1 MPQAPPVRQHRLVF
15 VGLLAAACCSLPQS
29 CSLHAHSRSFP
40 LACRMQARCS
50 SSKCLV
56 LVAAGRDGNGACVE
70 SAIVWRGAPVCACTC
85 DGRLRPGCVGR
96 GGSVCSAVRPL
107 VLTPPHSAVVWLVR
121 VSESVREQSWSWCAC
136 CCIVLCDRARC
147 ACGDVCRPVMR
158 ALASN
163 SVAKASCS

>member
-50 SSKCLV
+50 SSKCLA
-56 LVAAGRDGNGACVE
+56 LVVAGREGNGACVE

-121 VSESVREQSWSWCAC
+121 VRESVREQCWS
-136 CCIVLCDRARC
+136 VVRMLLHRARVC
-147 ACGDVCRPVMR
+147 QGTVWRDVSGPRSGLR

-163 SVAKASCS
+163 